1 MHFTIINLCAKLLIN
16 NKLTIAFA
24 ESITAGR
31 LTYDFSTIDNSVAF
45 LKGGIICFSN
55 ETKDQLLNIPAEL
68 TKNVNYYSLEATE
81 DMARGLARII
91 PTANIHVGVNGSN
104 LSGDSEGIGD
114 QTGTIY
120 ICALLNSEILFSRE
134 FKFDGTK
141 EDIINQTIIHVAYF
155 LRHYLENKQIQLNY
169 TA

>member
-1 MHFTIINLCAKLLIN
+1 MHFTIINLCVKLLIN

-55 ETKDQLLNIPAEL
+55 ETKDQLLYNPAEI
-68 TKNVNYYSLEATE
+68 TKKAKYSSLEATE
-81 DMARGLARII
+81 DMARGLARLI
-91 PTANIHVGVNGSN
+91 PSAQIHVGVN
-104 LSGDSEGIGD
+104 
-114 QTGTIY
+114 
-120 ICALLNSEILFSRE
+120 ALLNSEILFSRE
-134 FKFDGTK
+134 FQFDGTK